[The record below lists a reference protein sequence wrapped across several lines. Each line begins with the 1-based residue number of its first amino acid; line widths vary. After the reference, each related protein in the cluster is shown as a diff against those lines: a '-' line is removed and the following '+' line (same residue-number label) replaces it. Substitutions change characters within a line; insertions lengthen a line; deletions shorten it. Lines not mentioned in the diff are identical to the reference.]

1 MVGAI
6 VKEGTQHGSRL
17 NMECLKLTDVNKK
30 KKSLFLKITSC
41 DG

>member
-30 KKSLFLKITSC
+30 KKVFVSQNNKL
-41 DG
+41 

>member
-1 MVGAI
+1 MVGAV

-17 NMECLKLTDVNKK
+17 NMECLKLTDVKK